1 MDYLKNESEPEELQ
15 PEVKLW
21 RAVLSKAFEDALYR
35 GLERP
40 LIVHKNEAHMWF
52 VKNNDDFAYVCYC
65 SLFEPEYIHDK
76 YFEMLESGKIR
87 FTKKQIK
94 YLKWR
99 KIYDQ
104 RRNKNK

>member
-1 MDYLKNESEPEELQ
+1 MDYLKNEKDPEELQ

-21 RAVLSKAFEDALYR
+21 RAVLSKAFEDVLYR

-40 LIVHKNEAHMWF
+40 LIVCKNEAHMWF
-52 VKNNDDFAYVCYC
+52 VEKSEDFDYVCYC
-65 SLFEPEYIHDK
+65 SLFEPEYISDK
-76 YFEMLESGKIR
+76 YFTMLESGEIK
-87 FTKKQIK
+87 FTRKQIE